1 MIKVNKQNYYKV
13 LKPELFKCGEK
24 LLGEYELYINNALE
38 KGTLRFC
45 KSFGTKE
52 AFEYGSYN
60 SMYMT
65 YFPEKQRLHLHCSSY
80 GGMCGFT
87 FDENSADDENLS
99 YSDKECIKFTIN
111 LIRKLID
118 NEIIEYDEINKKDPI
133 KVIAESRISTQ
144 EATDYISKSFLG
156 RKE

>member
-1 MIKVNKQNYYKV
+1 MIKVIKQNYYKV

-87 FDENSADDENLS
+87 FDEELKNKNLHC
-99 YSDKECIKFTIN
+99 YDRECMEFTIN
-111 LIRKLID
+111 FIKELID
-118 NEIIEYDEINKKDPI
+118 NKIIKY
-133 KVIAESRISTQ
+133 
-144 EATDYISKSFLG
+144 
-156 RKE
+156 

>member
-1 MIKVNKQNYYKV
+1 MIKIKKQNYFDV
-13 LKPELFKCGEK
+13 LKPELLKAGEK
-24 LLGEYELYINNALE
+24 LLGKYELYNNNALE

-65 YFPEKQRLHLHCSSY
+65 YFTKTRKLNLHCSSY

-87 FDENSADDENLS
+87 FDEDDLKDKNLPK
-99 YSDKECIKFTIN
+99 SDRECIEFTIN
-111 LIRKLID
+111 FIKELIKNGVIE
-118 NEIIEYDEINKKDPI
+118 NENN
-133 KVIAESRISTQ
+133 
-144 EATDYISKSFLG
+144 
-156 RKE
+156 